1 MKPKLRDEIRNLVIV
16 GVRARTFLF
25 RFGRGK
31 NGSKNSQWS
40 GIAVEVLSLDTRLPS
55 EVDSYFVVPIQA
67 PERFTERSLDEAAQE
82 VIEEL

>member
-1 MKPKLRDEIRNLVIV
+1 MIGILAGWSLPFSF
-16 GVRARTFLF
+16 RAGEEEEQR
-25 RFGRGK
+25 
-31 NGSKNSQWS
+31 

>member
-1 MKPKLRDEIRNLVIV
+1 MRSDRYISLSSGLSLPFSF
-16 GVRARTFLF
+16 RAGEEEEQR
-25 RFGRGK
+25 
-31 NGSKNSQWS
+31 